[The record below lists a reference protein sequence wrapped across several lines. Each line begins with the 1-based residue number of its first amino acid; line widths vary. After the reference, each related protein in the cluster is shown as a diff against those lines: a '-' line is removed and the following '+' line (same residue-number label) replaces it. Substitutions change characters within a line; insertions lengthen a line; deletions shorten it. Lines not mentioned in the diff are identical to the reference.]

1 MGIIGKGVSFVFVA
15 VAALIAVPAVVPAVG
30 AEAPCAQ
37 SQYSGDKVALVVGTD
52 EYSIYGDRDKIPD
65 LRNAANDAHKM
76 TGLLSKQGFVVRC
89 LVNPTQFA
97 FRDEKNRLALYLQ
110 QRQLEDPQAADGG
123 RAVIYIA
130 GHGYRDPAS
139 SQDYLLLRFE
149 QDEQK
154 YSNVVDLTTLSGRVA
169 QGRWSIEALTQAF
182 HTAIQG
188 VLFIFD
194 VCRSPVE
201 IPAASGVPVRA
212 AQIERMPPALMKG
225 SQIVAYSTQQGGF
238 AVDSVPGSAEQ
249 NGLYVSVLSNFIGLP
264 ISTLGHALDLTGTVV
279 KANNDDQLPIY
290 SVSAGTLFL
299 ANPWVNDELS
309 ETCDLVDTEIWN
321 AAGKRCSQ
329 LRDRNCI
336 LKDICPVVRP
346 HLMGTLAPQAK
357 ACLARHKE
365 RWLRNDLLDICSVV
379 TSGTPVIQHGDAG
392 SSRPVSAV
400 IFGGIGDAYNVVAV
414 GSGDLSSADLT
425 TLTLSGW
432 AAKAGAVGLAGTK
445 DNSVKADFNPVSLDR
460 TLAGFN
466 RNKEKL
472 FYSTTQRD
480 NLMARSID
488 GGPPPL
494 SFPSPFNIDLTGQ
507 KFTLYNLPAANS
519 SKIAT
524 FNGSTSTAEIDCGT
538 MPCLNNWI
546 GVRVK
551 EGHTTFRGWT
561 STDALKSLAKPE
573 FSVNVEYDGKRV
585 APRAASVEAIR
596 RAVRPGDA
604 KQQAGR
610 VHIVAMRTAKDATS
624 SLFAAARLSYLER
637 MLLDFGVNP
646 DHVDQTV
653 FDVPD
658 GSTLPAVII
667 NVGPA
672 SSKYPAYLWPSQT
685 APDLK

>member
-1 MGIIGKGVSFVFVA
+1 MSVIGKGVSFIF
-15 VAALIAVPAVVPAVG
+15 AAIAVVMALRTAVVPAAG
-30 AEAPCAQ
+30 AEAPC
-37 SQYSGDKVALVVGTD
+37 SQLQYTGDKVALVVGTD
-52 EYSIYGDRDKIPD
+52 DYSIYSHDKIPN
-65 LRNAANDAHKM
+65 LHNAANDARTM
-76 TGLLSKQGFVVRC
+76 ADLLSKQGFVVRC
-89 LVNPTQFA
+89 LLNPTQLA
-97 FRDEKNRLALYLQ
+97 FRDEKNRLVLYLQ
-110 QRQLEDPQAADGG
+110 QRKQEDSQAADSG

-130 GHGYRDPAS
+130 GHGYRDPAGG
-139 SQDYLLLRFE
+139 QDYLLLRFE
-149 QDEQK
+149 QDEQR
-154 YSNVVDLTTLSGRVA
+154 YSNVVDLMTLTGRVA
-169 QGRWSIEALTQAF
+169 QGRWSVQALTQAF
-182 HTAIQG
+182 NTAIQG

-212 AQIERMPPALMKG
+212 AQIEQMRPELMKG
-225 SQIVAYSTQQGGF
+225 SQIVAYSTQGGGF
-238 AVDSVPGSAEQ
+238 AADSIPDSAER
-249 NGLYVSVLSNFIGLP
+249 NGLYASVLSNFIGLP

-290 SVSAGTLFL
+290 SVSAGTFFL

-329 LRDRNCI
+329 LRDRDCI

-346 HLMGTLAPQAK
+346 HLIGTVAPQAK

-365 RWLRNDLLDICSVV
+365 KWLRNDLVGICSVPA
-379 TSGTPVIQHGDAG
+379 SGTPVIQHGDAG
-392 SSRPVSAV
+392 SPRPASAAV
-400 IFGGIGDAYNVVAV
+400 FAGIGDAYNVVTV
-414 GSGDLSSADLT
+414 GSSDISSADLT

-432 AAKAGAVGLAGTK
+432 AAKAGSAGFASKK
-445 DNSVKADFNPVSLDR
+445 DKPVNVDFDPVSLDR

-466 RNKEKL
+466 RKKDKL
-472 FYSTTQRD
+472 VYSTMQRD
-480 NLMARSID
+480 NLMIKSVD
-488 GGPPPL
+488 SGPPPL

-507 KFTLYNLPAANS
+507 KITLYNLPAANS
-519 SKIAT
+519 GKIAT
-524 FNGSTSTAEIDCGT
+524 FNGDTSTAEIDCGT
-538 MPCLNNWI
+538 MPCLNDWI

-551 EGHTTFRGWT
+551 EGNTTFRGWT
-561 STDALKSLAKPE
+561 SADALKSLAKPE
-573 FSVNVEYDGKRV
+573 FSVNVEYDGKRI

-596 RAVRPGDA
+596 RAVRPADA

-610 VHIVAMRTAKDATS
+610 VHIVAMRAATDATS

-637 MLLDFGVNP
+637 MLVDFGLNP

-685 APDLK
+685 APDVK

>member
-1 MGIIGKGVSFVFVA
+1 MFNDRVTGMGVIGKGVAFVFVA
-15 VAALIAVPAVVPAVG
+15 IAVVVAVRAAVVPAAG
-30 AEAPCAQ
+30 AGAPCALPA
-37 SQYSGDKVALVVGTD
+37 YTGDKVALVVGTD
-52 EYSIYGDRDKIPD
+52 DYSIFRHDKIPD
-65 LRNAANDAHKM
+65 LQNAANDARTM
-76 TGLLSKQGFVVRC
+76 ADLLSKQGFVVRC
-89 LVNPTQFA
+89 LLNPTQFA

-110 QRQLEDPQAADGG
+110 QRQQEDSQAADSG
-123 RAVIYIA
+123 RAVMYIA
-130 GHGYRDPAS
+130 GHGYRDPAGG
-139 SQDYLLLRFE
+139 QDYLLLRFE

-154 YSNVVDLTTLSGRVA
+154 YSKVVDLTTLGGRVA
-169 QGRWSIEALTQAF
+169 QGRWSVQALTQAF
-182 HTAIQG
+182 NTAIQG

-212 AQIERMPPALMKG
+212 AQIQQMAPELMRG
-225 SQIVAYSTQQGGF
+225 SQIVAYSTQGGGF
-238 AVDSVPGSAEQ
+238 AADSIPDSAER
-249 NGLYVSVLSNFIGLP
+249 NGLYASVLSNFIGLP

-279 KANNDDQLPIY
+279 KANNDNQLPIY
-290 SVSAGTLFL
+290 SVSAGTFFL

-346 HLMGTLAPQAK
+346 HLTGTLASQAK

-365 RWLRNDLLDICSVV
+365 KWLRNDLVGICSVAA
-379 TSGTPVIQHGDAG
+379 SGTAGDA
-392 SSRPVSAV
+392 SLVRPAS
-400 IFGGIGDAYNVVAV
+400 GIGEAYNVVTV
-414 GSGDLSSADLT
+414 GSNDISAADLT

-432 AAKAGAVGLAGTK
+432 AAKAGSAGFTAKK
-445 DNSVKADFNPVSLDR
+445 DNPVNIDFDPVSLDR

-466 RNKEKL
+466 RKKDKRI
-472 FYSTTQRD
+472 YSAMQRD
-480 NLMARSID
+480 NLMVKSVD
-488 GGPPPL
+488 SGPPPL
-494 SFPSPFNIDLTGQ
+494 SFPSPFNIDLAGQ
-507 KFTLYNLPAANS
+507 KITLYNLPAANS
-519 SKIAT
+519 GKIAT
-524 FNGSTSTAEIDCGT
+524 FNGDTSTAEIDCGT
-538 MPCLNNWI
+538 MPCLNDWI

-551 EGHTTFRGWT
+551 EGNNTFRGWT
-561 STDALKSLAKPE
+561 SADALKLLAKPE
-573 FSVNVEYDGKRV
+573 FLVNVEYDGKRI

-596 RAVRPGDA
+596 RAVRPADA
-604 KQQAGR
+604 KQQLAGR
-610 VHIVAMRTAKDATS
+610 VHIVAIRTATDATS

-637 MLLDFGVNP
+637 MLLDFGLNP

-667 NVGPA
+667 NVGPT
-672 SSKYPAYLWPSQT
+672 SSKYPAYFWPSQT